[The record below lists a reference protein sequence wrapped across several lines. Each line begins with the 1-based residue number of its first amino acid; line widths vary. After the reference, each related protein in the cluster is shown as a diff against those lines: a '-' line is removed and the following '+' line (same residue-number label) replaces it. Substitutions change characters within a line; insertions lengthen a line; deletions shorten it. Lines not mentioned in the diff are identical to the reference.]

1 VAACDAPS
9 CLVALVDTL
18 KLRVHLWFSPNLLL
32 RCALLR
38 VLEPGTVCMELCIAL
53 QARVQVVDVDEAK
66 RRFWRVT
73 LGLERDTSQQPDA
86 PTQLHYSRQ
95 LQSSIVVL
103 DQMCTAVIESLD
115 GVLAQFSSV
124 MPWMR
129 NITLYVGTA
138 STNHNNRHM
147 KY

>member
-1 VAACDAPS
+1 M
-9 CLVALVDTL
+9 
-18 KLRVHLWFSPNLLL
+18 RVHLWLSPNLLW
-32 RCALLR
+32 RCALLH
-38 VLEPGTVCMELCIAL
+38 VLEPGTVCMEPCIAL

-73 LGLERDTSQQPDA
+73 LGLERDTSQQPDS

-124 MPWMR
+124 LCDAMD
-129 NITLYVGTA
+129 A
-138 STNHNNRHM
+138 
-147 KY
+147 KYHTVCRDGLNKPQPQAHEVL